1 MDKLQ
6 SIYELRNLL
15 RQVEREVGL
24 SHLTRVERDVLLA
37 ARSLC
42 LTRENILVTD
52 CIQSHPLLERVAP
65 EVVQQAITRLLG
77 LGLLLPAGKCMP
89 GSYVVQWELVESL
102 SRIG

>member
-15 RQVEREVGL
+15 RQVEREAGL
-24 SHLTRVERDVLLA
+24 SNLARVERDVLLA

-42 LTRENILVTD
+42 LAKEKILVKD
-52 CIQSHPLLERVAP
+52 CIQNHPLLERVAP
-65 EVVQQAITRLLG
+65 EVVQQAITRLFG
-77 LGLLLPAGKCMP
+77 LGLLVPADKGYP

-102 SRIG
+102 PRLG